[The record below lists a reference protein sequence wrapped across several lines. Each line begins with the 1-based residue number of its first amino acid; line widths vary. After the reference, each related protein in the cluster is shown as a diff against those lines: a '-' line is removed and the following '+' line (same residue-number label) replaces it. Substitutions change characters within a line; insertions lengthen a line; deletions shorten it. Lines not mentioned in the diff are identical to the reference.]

1 MKLTLKTKNF
11 LWGVFAVVLLV
22 VGFVWF
28 ILDPAPDFE
37 DTNGASDFSLQTITD
52 ENIINQDIGASGL
65 SYTEQN
71 YGAGITS
78 SEYHSKNF
86 NGVSEIYLT
95 NYVLPSDV
103 RVYIGHMNVT
113 SGNFKLVAVN
123 NDQIIHEF
131 DLDAFNEGFWF
142 EDLTGSFAIRV
153 AGESAAFEFSIDVD

>member
-65 SYTEQN
+65 SL
-71 YGAGITS
+71 S
-78 SEYHSKNF
+78 
-86 NGVSEIYLT
+86 L
-95 NYVLPSDV
+95 
-103 RVYIGHMNVT
+103 
-113 SGNFKLVAVN
+113 
-123 NDQIIHEF
+123 IH
-131 DLDAFNEGFWF
+131 
-142 EDLTGSFAIRV
+142 I
-153 AGESAAFEFSIDVD
+153 